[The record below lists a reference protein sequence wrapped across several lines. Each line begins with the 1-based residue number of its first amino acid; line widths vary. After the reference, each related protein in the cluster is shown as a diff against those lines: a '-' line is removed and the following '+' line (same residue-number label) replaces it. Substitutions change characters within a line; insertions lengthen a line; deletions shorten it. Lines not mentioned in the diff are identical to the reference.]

1 MNAPLPPR
9 WVWAVGLA
17 LGLFLA
23 AAVAWEQYA
32 LLAVPVV
39 LAVVWFA
46 FVRMDWLVLAVVAMT
61 PLSVTL
67 QDRGFNVGLSL
78 PTEPLLFGITLL
90 LFFRLIM
97 TGHIN
102 REVARHP
109 VSLAIYFY
117 LGWMLLTSI
126 TSSMPLVSIKH
137 WVARV
142 WFVVPY
148 FFLLVHVF
156 QRKSYRELF
165 FWLYLIPLAL
175 AVAYTLSVH
184 AQYDFSKQTSTWV
197 MFPFFKEHT
206 VYGAALALYIP
217 AALYFALRKQSLLS
231 RMGTGFLLSLLV
243 VGLVYSFT
251 RAAWLS
257 LVAAAGIFLIHRLRI
272 SWSVV
277 LFLGLIGLG
286 GLYTVK
292 DQVQRSA
299 ERNKSVSSDKLGE
312 HVASMS
318 NISTDASNLE
328 RLNRWNSALRMF
340 QERPWTGW
348 GPGTYQFQYAPFQHS
363 YDLTII
369 STNAGDNGNAHSEYI
384 GPLAEEG
391 VLGLLAV
398 LLLLATFLRTGAAV
412 LPYYREKPASFAAD
426 YWLAVAAAT
435 GLVTYFTHGVLNNFL
450 DTDKASAPVWGCAA
464 LLVAL
469 DLQRRKEI
477 V

>member
-1 MNAPLPPR
+1 
-9 WVWAVGLA
+9 
-17 LGLFLA
+17 
-23 AAVAWEQYA
+23 
-32 LLAVPVV
+32 
-39 LAVVWFA
+39 
-46 FVRMDWLVLAVVAMT
+46 
-61 PLSVTL
+61 
-67 QDRGFNVGLSL
+67 
-78 PTEPLLFGITLL
+78 LLFGITLL

-97 TGHIN
+97 TGRIN

-156 QRKSYRELF
+156 QTKSYRELF
-165 FWLYLIPLAL
+165 FWLYLLPLAV

-197 MFPFFKEHT
+197 MYPFYKEHT

-217 AALYFALRKQSLLS
+217 AALYFALRKQSLLT

-286 GLYTVK
+286 GLYAVK

-299 ERNKSVSSDKLGE
+299 ERNKSVSSDQLGE

-363 YDLTII
+363 SDLTII

-391 VLGLLAV
+391 VLGLVAV

-412 LPYYREKPASFAAD
+412 LPHYREKTASFTND

-450 DTDKASAPVWGCAA
+450 DTDKASAPVWGFAA

-469 DLQRRKEI
+469 DLQRRKEMD
-477 V
+477 

>member
-1 MNAPLPPR
+1 MLT
-9 WVWAVGLA
+9 VIA
-17 LGLFLA
+17 L
-23 AAVAWEQYA
+23 
-32 LLAVPVV
+32 
-39 LAVVWFA
+39 
-46 FVRMDWLVLAVVAMT
+46 T

-97 TGHIN
+97 TGKIN

-109 VSLAIYFY
+109 VALAIYFY
-117 LGWMLLTSI
+117 LGWMLLTSL

-148 FFLLVHVF
+148 FFLMVHILAT
-156 QRKSYRELF
+156 KSYRPLF
-165 FWLYLIPLAL
+165 FWLYLLPL
-175 AVAYTLSVH
+175 AVAVSYTLSVH
-184 AQYDFSKQTSTWV
+184 SQYGFSKQTSTWV
-197 MFPFFKEHT
+197 MYPFYKEHT
-206 VYGAALALYIP
+206 VYGAALAMYIP
-217 AALYFALRKQSLLS
+217 VAAYFALRSQSLLM
-231 RMGTGFLLSLLV
+231 RMGTLSLLTLLL
-243 VGLVYSFT
+243 VGLVYSYT

-257 LVAAAGIFLIHRLRI
+257 LVVALGIFVMHRLRI
-272 SWSVV
+272 RWHLV
-277 LFLGLIGLG
+277 LFLGLVGLG
-286 GLYTVK
+286 ALYTVK
-292 DQVQRSA
+292 DQLQRSA
-299 ERNKSVSSDKLGE
+299 ERNKAVSSDRLGE

-363 YDLTII
+363 SDLTII

-391 VLGLLAV
+391 VLGLVAILV
-398 LLLLATFLRTGAAV
+398 LLGTLLWTGATL
-412 LPYYREKPASFAAD
+412 LPALRFHGGRD
-426 YWLAVAAAT
+426 YWLAIAAAM
-435 GLVTYFTHGVLNNFL
+435 GLITYFTHGVLNNFL
-450 DTDKASAPVWGCAA
+450 DTDKASAPVWGFAA

-469 DLQRRKEI
+469 DLQRRKE
-477 V
+477 VD

>member
-1 MNAPLPPR
+1 MNPVLR
-9 WVWAVGLA
+9 QRTVWAAGL
-17 LGLFLA
+17 G
-23 AAVAWEQYA
+23 VAA
-32 LLAVPVV
+32 LLAVAVALEQYVLLAVPAV

-46 FVRMDWLVLAVVAMT
+46 FVRLDWLMLTVVALT

-97 TGHIN
+97 TGRVN

-109 VSLAIYFY
+109 VSLAIFFY
-117 LGWMLLTSI
+117 LGWMLLASI

-137 WVARV
+137 WVARL

-148 FFLLVHVF
+148 FFLMVHILAT
-156 QRKSYRELF
+156 KSYRSLF
-165 FWLYLIPLAL
+165 FWLYLLPLAV

-184 AQYDFSKQTSTWV
+184 SQYGFSKQTSTWV
-197 MFPFFKEHT
+197 MYPFYKEHT
-206 VYGAALALYIP
+206 VYGAALAMYIP
-217 AALYFALRKQSLLS
+217 VAVYFALRSQSLLM
-231 RMGTGFLLSLLV
+231 RMGTLSLLTLLL
-243 VGLVYSFT
+243 VGLVYSYT

-257 LVAAAGIFLIHRLRI
+257 LVVAFGIFVIHRLRI
-272 SWSVV
+272 RWHLV
-277 LFLGLIGLG
+277 LLLGLVGLG

-292 DQVQRSA
+292 DQLQRSA
-299 ERNKSVSSDKLGE
+299 ERNKAVSSDRLGE

-328 RLNRWNSALRMF
+328 RLNRWNSAMRMF

-363 YDLTII
+363 SDLTII

-391 VLGLLAV
+391 VLGLVAV
-398 LLLLATFLRTGAAV
+398 LVLLGTLLWTGSTLLPALRFQGG
-412 LPYYREKPASFAAD
+412 RD
-426 YWLAVAAAT
+426 YWLAISAAL

-450 DTDKASAPVWGCAA
+450 DTDKASAPVWGFAA

-469 DLQRRKEI
+469 DLQRRKEKE
-477 V
+477 

>member
-1 MNAPLPPR
+1 
-9 WVWAVGLA
+9 
-17 LGLFLA
+17 
-23 AAVAWEQYA
+23 
-32 LLAVPVV
+32 
-39 LAVVWFA
+39 
-46 FVRMDWLVLAVVAMT
+46 
-61 PLSVTL
+61 
-67 QDRGFNVGLSL
+67 
-78 PTEPLLFGITLL
+78 
-90 LFFRLIM
+90 
-97 TGHIN
+97 
-102 REVARHP
+102 
-109 VSLAIYFY
+109 
-117 LGWMLLTSI
+117 
-126 TSSMPLVSIKH
+126 
-137 WVARV
+137 
-142 WFVVPY
+142 
-148 FFLLVHVF
+148 
-156 QRKSYRELF
+156 
-165 FWLYLIPLAL
+165 
-175 AVAYTLSVH
+175 
-184 AQYDFSKQTSTWV
+184 
-197 MFPFFKEHT
+197 
-206 VYGAALALYIP
+206 
-217 AALYFALRKQSLLS
+217 
-231 RMGTGFLLSLLV
+231 MGTGFLLSLLV

-257 LVAAAGIFLIHRLRI
+257 LLAAAGIFLIHRLRI

-477 V
+477 D

>member
-1 MNAPLPPR
+1 VNPVIR
-9 WVWAVGLA
+9 QRTVWAAGL
-17 LGLFLA
+17 G
-23 AAVAWEQYA
+23 VAA
-32 LLAVPVV
+32 LLAVAVALEQYVLLAVPAV

-46 FVRMDWLVLAVVAMT
+46 FVRLDWLMLTVVALT

-97 TGHIN
+97 TGRVN

-109 VSLAIYFY
+109 VSLAIFFY
-117 LGWMLLTSI
+117 LGWMLLASI

-137 WVARV
+137 WVARL

-148 FFLLVHVF
+148 FFLMVHILAT
-156 QRKSYRELF
+156 KSYRSLF
-165 FWLYLIPLAL
+165 FWLYLLPLAV

-184 AQYDFSKQTSTWV
+184 SQYGFSKQTSTWV
-197 MFPFFKEHT
+197 MYPFYKEHT
-206 VYGAALALYIP
+206 VYGAALAMYIP
-217 AALYFALRKQSLLS
+217 VAVYFALRSQSLLM
-231 RMGTGFLLSLLV
+231 RMGTLSLLTLLL
-243 VGLVYSFT
+243 VGLVYSYT

-257 LVAAAGIFLIHRLRI
+257 LVVAFGIFVIHRLRI
-272 SWSVV
+272 RWHLV
-277 LFLGLIGLG
+277 LLLGLIGLG

-292 DQVQRSA
+292 DQLQRSA
-299 ERNKSVSSDKLGE
+299 EKNKAVSSDRLGE

-328 RLNRWNSALRMF
+328 RLNRWNSAMRMF

-363 YDLTII
+363 SDLTII

-391 VLGLLAV
+391 VLGLVAV
-398 LLLLATFLRTGAAV
+398 LVLLGTLLWTGATL
-412 LPYYREKPASFAAD
+412 LPTLRLQGGRD
-426 YWLAVAAAT
+426 YWLAISAAL

-450 DTDKASAPVWGCAA
+450 DTDKASAPVWGFAA

-469 DLQRRKEI
+469 DLQRRKEEG
-477 V
+477 

>member
-1 MNAPLPPR
+1 
-9 WVWAVGLA
+9 VGLA

-46 FVRMDWLVLAVVAMT
+46 FVRLDWLVLAVVAMT

-97 TGHIN
+97 TGRIN
-102 REVARHP
+102 REVAKHP

-165 FWLYLIPLAL
+165 FWLYLIPLAV

-217 AALYFALRKQSLLS
+217 AALYCLAQTVSAQPHGYGLPVLAPGCGIGLFLHAGGVVEFGGRFGNFPHPPLADQLVRGAVFGFDRVGRVVHNQRPSAAECRAQQSRFVGS
-231 RMGTGFLLSLLV
+231 TGRTRGFHEQHFHRRLQS
-243 VGLVYSFT
+243 GAPQQMEF
-251 RAAWLS
+251 RAAHVSGATLD
-257 LVAAAGIFLIHRLRI
+257 RLGPGNLPI
-272 SWSVV
+272 SV
-277 LFLGLIGLG
+277 
-286 GLYTVK
+286 
-292 DQVQRSA
+292 R
-299 ERNKSVSSDKLGE
+299 SVS
-312 HVASMS
+312 
-318 NISTDASNLE
+318 
-328 RLNRWNSALRMF
+328 AL
-340 QERPWTGW
+340 
-348 GPGTYQFQYAPFQHS
+348 
-363 YDLTII
+363 
-369 STNAGDNGNAHSEYI
+369 
-384 GPLAEEG
+384 
-391 VLGLLAV
+391 V
-398 LLLLATFLRTGAAV
+398 
-412 LPYYREKPASFAAD
+412 
-426 YWLAVAAAT
+426 
-435 GLVTYFTHGVLNNFL
+435 
-450 DTDKASAPVWGCAA
+450 
-464 LLVAL
+464 
-469 DLQRRKEI
+469 
-477 V
+477 

>member
-1 MNAPLPPR
+1 VNNVLR
-9 WVWAVGLA
+9 QRTVWAAGL
-17 LGLFLA
+17 G
-23 AAVAWEQYA
+23 VST
-32 LLAVPVV
+32 LLAVAVALEHYLV
-39 LAVVWFA
+39 LAVPAALAIIWFA
-46 FVRMDWLVLAVVAMT
+46 FVRLDWLMLTVVALT
-61 PLSVTL
+61 PLSLTL

-97 TGHIN
+97 TGRVN

-109 VSLAIYFY
+109 VSMAIFFY

-148 FFLLVHVF
+148 FFLMVHILAT
-156 QRKSYRELF
+156 KSYRPLF
-165 FWLYLIPLAL
+165 FWLYLLPLAV

-184 AQYDFSKQTSTWV
+184 AQYGFSKQTSTWV
-197 MFPFFKEHT
+197 MYPFYKEHT
-206 VYGAALALYIP
+206 VYGAALAMYIP
-217 AALYFALRKQSLLS
+217 VATYFALRSQSLLM
-231 RMGTGFLLSLLV
+231 RMGTLCLLTLV
-243 VGLVYSFT
+243 LVGLVYSYT

-257 LVAAAGIFLIHRLRI
+257 LVVALGIFIIHRLRI
-272 SWSVV
+272 RWHLV
-277 LFLGLIGLG
+277 LLLGLMGLG
-286 GLYTVK
+286 GLYAVK
-292 DQVQRSA
+292 DQLQRSA
-299 ERNKSVSSDKLGE
+299 ERNKAVSSDRLGE

-363 YDLTII
+363 SDLTII

-391 VLGLLAV
+391 VFGLVAIVILLGTLLW
-398 LLLLATFLRTGAAV
+398 TGANL
-412 LPYYREKPASFAAD
+412 LPALRFHGGRD
-426 YWLAVAAAT
+426 YWLAISAAL

-450 DTDKASAPVWGCAA
+450 DTDKASAPVWGFAA

-469 DLQRRKEI
+469 DLQRRKEEG
-477 V
+477 

>member
-1 MNAPLPPR
+1 
-9 WVWAVGLA
+9 
-17 LGLFLA
+17 
-23 AAVAWEQYA
+23 
-32 LLAVPVV
+32 
-39 LAVVWFA
+39 
-46 FVRMDWLVLAVVAMT
+46 
-61 PLSVTL
+61 
-67 QDRGFNVGLSL
+67 
-78 PTEPLLFGITLL
+78 LLFGITLL

-97 TGHIN
+97 TGRIN
-102 REVARHP
+102 REVAKHP

-165 FWLYLIPLAL
+165 FWLYLIPLAV

-257 LVAAAGIFLIHRLRI
+257 LLAAAGIFLIHRLRI

-412 LPYYREKPASFAAD
+412 LPHYREKPTSFASD

-450 DTDKASAPVWGCAA
+450 DTDKASAPVWGFAA

-477 V
+477 D

>member
-1 MNAPLPPR
+1 
-9 WVWAVGLA
+9 
-17 LGLFLA
+17 
-23 AAVAWEQYA
+23 
-32 LLAVPVV
+32 
-39 LAVVWFA
+39 
-46 FVRMDWLVLAVVAMT
+46 
-61 PLSVTL
+61 
-67 QDRGFNVGLSL
+67 
-78 PTEPLLFGITLL
+78 
-90 LFFRLIM
+90 
-97 TGHIN
+97 
-102 REVARHP
+102 
-109 VSLAIYFY
+109 
-117 LGWMLLTSI
+117 
-126 TSSMPLVSIKH
+126 
-137 WVARV
+137 
-142 WFVVPY
+142 
-148 FFLLVHVF
+148 
-156 QRKSYRELF
+156 
-165 FWLYLIPLAL
+165 LIPLAV

-231 RMGTGFLLSLLV
+231 RMGTGFLFSLLV

-257 LVAAAGIFLIHRLRI
+257 LVAASGIFLIHRLRI

-286 GLYTVK
+286 GLYTIK

-299 ERNKSVSSDKLGE
+299 ERNKAVSSDQLGE

-412 LPYYREKPASFAAD
+412 LPHYREKSASFAAD

-450 DTDKASAPVWGCAA
+450 DTDKASAPVWGFAA

-469 DLQRRKEI
+469 DLQKRKEMN
-477 V
+477 